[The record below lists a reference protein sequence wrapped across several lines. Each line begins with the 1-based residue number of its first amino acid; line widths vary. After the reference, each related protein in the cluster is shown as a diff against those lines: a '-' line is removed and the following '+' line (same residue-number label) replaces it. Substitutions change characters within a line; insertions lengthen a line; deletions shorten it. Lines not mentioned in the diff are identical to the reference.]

1 MNIVLAIVILVG
13 GLAILWKCAE
23 LLVAG
28 AVGLAKRLGVS
39 SLVVG
44 LTVVAMGTS
53 APELAAS
60 IAGVLRETGGGNI
73 AVGNVFGS
81 NIANLALVGGL
92 VALIRPLMVKRQTL
106 RREIPVMILMALLLW
121 PFLHNSYVARPE
133 GIVLL
138 AVFAAL
144 ILLTIHLARKESGH
158 NKKAEADRLAATH
171 GNGAEMD
178 SRLRG
183 NDIENGNDTEVIT
196 RVSGN
201 GIKRGD
207 GIKNVLF
214 IMIGLA
220 GLAVGAK
227 MAVEGAVFIGKE
239 IGLSESVIG
248 LTIIA
253 FGTSLPELVTCVV
266 AAIKGHHDISVG
278 NLVGSNIFNTLLV
291 VGGAGVVRPFEIG
304 PRFAGGTDYW
314 IMVIVSAAF
323 ALAVLVGRRTIGRV
337 SGTLLLCVYVG
348 YLVYLFGYSG

>member
-1 MNIVLAIVILVG
+1 M
-13 GLAILWKCAE
+13 ILWKCAE

-28 AVGLAKRLGVS
+28 AVALAERLGVS

-60 IAGVLRETGGGNI
+60 IAGVLQKSGEGGNI
-73 AVGNVFGS
+73 AIGNVFGS

-121 PFLHNSYVARPE
+121 PFLNNSYLSRPE
-133 GIVLL
+133 SISLL

-144 ILLTIHLARKESGH
+144 ILLTIYLARKESGQ
-158 NKKAEADRLAATH
+158 NKSKQAELNRLDTEN
-171 GNGAEMD
+171 GNDAKMD
-178 SRLRG
+178 SRFRG
-183 NDIENGNDTEVIT
+183 NDIKNGN
-196 RVSGN
+196 N
-201 GIKRGD
+201 IKSKD
-207 GIKNVLF
+207 GIKNLLF
-214 IMIGLA
+214 IVIGLA
-220 GLAVGAK
+220 GLAIGAK
-227 MAVEGAVFIGKE
+227 MAVDGAVFIGKKV
-239 IGLSESVIG
+239 GLSEGVIG

-291 VGGAGVVRPFEIG
+291 VGGAGVVREFTIE
-304 PRFAGGTDYW
+304 PRFAGGADYW
-314 IMVIVSAAF
+314 IMIAVSAAF
-323 ALAVLVGRRTIGRV
+323 ALAVIIGKRTIGRV
-337 SGTLLLCVYVG
+337 SGTLLLCG
-348 YLVYLFGYSG
+348 YLGYLMYLFVYSG